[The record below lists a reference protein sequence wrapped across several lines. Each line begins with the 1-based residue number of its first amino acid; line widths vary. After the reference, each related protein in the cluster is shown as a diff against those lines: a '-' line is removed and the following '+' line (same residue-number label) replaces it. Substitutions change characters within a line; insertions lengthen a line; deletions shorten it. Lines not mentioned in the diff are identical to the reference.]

1 MQRHEAQ
8 RHRRQREVVVGG
20 RRLERRRGQTSS
32 RPSSPPV
39 RVFHLKI
46 TVKTIC
52 AKASESI
59 AKYVW
64 VRRTMKKPKTRAPAA
79 AANGAAA
86 SPSSMGHPACLTRMA
101 AA

>member
-1 MQRHEAQ
+1 M
-8 RHRRQREVVVGG
+8 
-20 RRLERRRGQTSS
+20 RRLGGQTSS

-39 RVFHLKI
+39 SVFHLKI

-64 VRRTMKKPKTRAPAA
+64 LSRTMKKPNSSAPAA
-79 AANGAAA
+79 ATIGAAGSA
-86 SPSSMGHPACLTRMA
+86 SSSGMPMRLTRSA
-101 AA
+101 AV